1 MKNILVAR
9 IDDRLIH
16 GQVMTAWVKSYPIN
30 HILIVDDELAKNQFM
45 LNIYKAA
52 MPAGIKVSITSKAGG
67 VELLKQDPLPGENYL
82 ILAKVPEVFAYLLDN
97 GIPLTKLVV
106 GGIGAK
112 PGRKALIRNVS
123 ASDEERACLKAMEE
137 KGVHTV
143 YQMVPADM
151 EIPLAGS
158 L

>member
-9 IDDRLIH
+9 VDDRLIH
-16 GQVMTAWVKSYPIN
+16 GQVMTAWIKSYPIN
-30 HILIVDDELAKNQFM
+30 HILIVDDELSKNQLM

-52 MPAGIKVSITSKAGG
+52 MPAGITVSIMDRAKGAA
-67 VELLKQDPLPGENYL
+67 LLNQDPLPGENYL
-82 ILAKVPEVFAYLLDN
+82 VLAN
-97 GIPLTKLVV
+97 GITLDKLVV

-112 PGRKALIRNVS
+112 PGRRTLIRNVS

-137 KGVHTV
+137 RGVRTV
-143 YQMVPADM
+143 YQMVPADK

>member
-67 VELLKQDPLPGENYL
+67 VELLKQDPLPFW
-82 ILAKVPEVFAYLLDN
+82 ITAFP
-97 GIPLTKLVV
+97 
-106 GGIGAK
+106 
-112 PGRKALIRNVS
+112 
-123 ASDEERACLKAMEE
+123 
-137 KGVHTV
+137 
-143 YQMVPADM
+143 
-151 EIPLAGS
+151 
-158 L
+158 